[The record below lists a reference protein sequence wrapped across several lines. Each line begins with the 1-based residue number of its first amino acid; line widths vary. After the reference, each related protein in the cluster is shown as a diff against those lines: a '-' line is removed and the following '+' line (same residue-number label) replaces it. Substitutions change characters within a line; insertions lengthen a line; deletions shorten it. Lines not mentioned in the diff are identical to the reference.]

1 MVNAT
6 LPANAE
12 GIPESFIS
20 RMTRLFMEL
29 HTIGERVGEMPD
41 DAIDHITE
49 AHWIVSRAIIDAPV
63 TCEADI
69 AGKLRHAAL
78 LVECP
83 HGEYHDEQPAIAA
96 ALSGLQR
103 LRKDEWAEA
112 VKAAKRRS

>member
-1 MVNAT
+1 MANVT
-6 LPANAE
+6 LMPAAE
-12 GIPESFIS
+12 GSFIT
-20 RMTRLFMEL
+20 RMSALFAEL
-29 HTIGERVGEMPD
+29 HTAGERHGEMPD
-41 DAIDHITE
+41 EACDKLSDAAWIISDAIIN
-49 AHWIVSRAIIDAPV
+49 APV

-83 HGEYHDEQPAIAA
+83 HGEYTSEQPAIAA
-96 ALSGLQR
+96 ALNDLQR

>member
-1 MVNAT
+1 MVSESQTDTVN
-6 LPANAE
+6 
-12 GIPESFIS
+12 ESFIS
-20 RMTRLFMEL
+20 RMTRLFTEL

-41 DAIDHITE
+41 DAMDHITE
-49 AHWIVSRAIIDAPV
+49 AHWIVSRAIINAPV
-63 TCEADI
+63 TCEADV

-96 ALSGLQR
+96 ALNGLQR

-112 VKAAKRRS
+112 VKTAKQRS